1 MEKNNRLPE
10 SSLTV
15 ISQKTKIVG
24 TLEVQ
29 DEVHFFGHVMG
40 EIKGAPQSEIHL
52 KEDSLVEGKV
62 IGDTIIIEGFVK
74 GEVIAQRKIRIT
86 ALGKVFGT
94 VQAPTLQID
103 PGAYFEAK
111 GITA

>member
-1 MEKNNRLPE
+1 MEKNNLPE

-40 EIKGAPQSEIHL
+40 EIKGAPDSEIFL

-62 IGDTIIIEGFVK
+62 FGDTVIIEGFVK
-74 GEVIAQRKIRIT
+74 GEVIAQKKIWVT
-86 ALGKVFGT
+86 SLGKVFGT
-94 VQAPTLQID
+94 IQAPIIKID
-103 PGAYFEAK
+103 SGAYFEAK
-111 GITA
+111 GFTV

>member
-1 MEKNNRLPE
+1 MEKNNLPE

-40 EIKGAPQSEIHL
+40 EIKGAAESEIFL

-62 IGDTIIIEGFVK
+62 LGDTVIIEGFVK
-74 GEVIAQRKIRIT
+74 GEVIAQKKIWVT

-94 VQAPTLQID
+94 IQAPSIQID

-111 GITA
+111 GKTV

>member
-1 MEKNNRLPE
+1 MEKNKLPE

-40 EIKGAPQSEIHL
+40 EIKGAPASEIIL
-52 KEDSLVEGKV
+52 KEDSLVEGRV
-62 IGDTIIIEGFVK
+62 LGDTVIIEGFVK
-74 GEVIAQRKIRIT
+74 GEVIAQKKIWVT
-86 ALGKVFGT
+86 AIGKIFGT
-94 VQAPTLQID
+94 IQAPSIQID

-111 GITA
+111 GFTA

>member
-1 MEKNNRLPE
+1 MEKNNLPE

-15 ISQKTKIVG
+15 ISQKSKIVG

-62 IGDTIIIEGFVK
+62 WGDTIIIEGFVK
-74 GEVIAQRKIRIT
+74 GEVVAQKKIWVT

-94 VQAPTLQID
+94 IKAPSIQID

-111 GITA
+111 GLTA

>member
-1 MEKNNRLPE
+1 MEKNNLPE

-62 IGDTIIIEGFVK
+62 WGDTIIIEGFVK
-74 GEVIAQRKIRIT
+74 GEVVAQKKIWVT

-94 VQAPTLQID
+94 IKAPSIQID

-111 GITA
+111 GLTA

>member
-1 MEKNNRLPE
+1 MEKNSLVE
-10 SSLTV
+10 STLTV

-40 EIKGAPQSEIHL
+40 EMKGAPESEIHL
-52 KEDSLVEGKV
+52 KENSLVEGK
-62 IGDTIIIEGFVK
+62 ISGDTIIIEGFVK
-74 GEVIAQRKIRIT
+74 GEVVAQKKIWVT
-86 ALGKVFGT
+86 PLGKIFGT
-94 VQAPTLQID
+94 IQAPSIRID

-111 GITA
+111 ALTL

>member
-1 MEKNNRLPE
+1 MKKNNLPE

-29 DEVHFFGHVMG
+29 DEVHFFGYVMG
-40 EIKGAPQSEIHL
+40 EIKGASGSEIHL

-62 IGDTIIIEGFVK
+62 LGDTIIIEGFVK
-74 GEVIAQRKIRIT
+74 GEIIAEHKVWIT
-86 ALGKVFGT
+86 SLGKVFGN
-94 VQAPTLQID
+94 VKAPQIKID
-103 PGAYFEAK
+103 PGAHFEAK
-111 GITA
+111 GITV

>member
-1 MEKNNRLPE
+1 MEKNNLPE

-29 DEVHFFGHVMG
+29 DEVHFFGYVMG
-40 EIKGAPQSEIHL
+40 EIKGAPESEIYL

-62 IGDTIIIEGFVK
+62 VGDTIIIEGFVK
-74 GEVIAQRKIRIT
+74 GEVIAERKVWIT
-86 ALGKVFGT
+86 SLGKVFGT
-94 VQAPTLQID
+94 VRAPNIKID
-103 PGAYFEAK
+103 PGAHFEAK

>member
-1 MEKNNRLPE
+1 MEKNNLPE

-40 EIKGAPQSEIHL
+40 EIKGASGSEIFL

-62 IGDTIIIEGFVK
+62 FGDTVIIEGFVK
-74 GEVIAQRKIRIT
+74 GEVIAQKKIWVT
-86 ALGKVFGT
+86 SLGKVFGT
-94 VQAPTLQID
+94 IQAPSIQID

-111 GITA
+111 GLTV

>member
-1 MEKNNRLPE
+1 MEKNNLPE

-40 EIKGAPQSEIHL
+40 EIKGAVNSEIFL

-62 IGDTIIIEGFVK
+62 FGDTVIIEGFVK
-74 GEVIAQRKIRIT
+74 GEVIAQKKIWVT
-86 ALGKVFGT
+86 SLGKVFGT
-94 VQAPTLQID
+94 IQAPSIQID

-111 GITA
+111 GMTV

>member
-1 MEKNNRLPE
+1 MEKNNLPE

-40 EIKGAPQSEIHL
+40 EIMGASGSEIYL

-62 IGDTIIIEGFVK
+62 IGDTVIIEGFVK
-74 GEVIAQRKIRIT
+74 GEVIAQKKIWVT
-86 ALGKVFGT
+86 AMGKVFGSIRS
-94 VQAPTLQID
+94 PSIQID

>member
-1 MEKNNRLPE
+1 MEKNNLQE

-24 TLEVQ
+24 ILELQ

-40 EIKGAPQSEIHL
+40 EIIGAANSEIYL
-52 KEDSLVEGKV
+52 KENSLVEGKI

-74 GEVIAQRKIRIT
+74 GEVTADKKIWIT
-86 ALGKVFGT
+86 SLGKVFGT
-94 VQAPTLQID
+94 IKAPSIRID

-111 GITA
+111 GSTL

>member
-1 MEKNNRLPE
+1 MEKNSLVE
-10 SSLTV
+10 STLTV

-40 EIKGAPQSEIHL
+40 EMRGAADSEIFL
-52 KEDSLVEGKV
+52 KENSLVEGKV
-62 IGDTIIIEGFVK
+62 YGDTVIIEGFVK
-74 GEVIAQRKIRIT
+74 GEVIAQKKIWVT
-86 ALGKVFGT
+86 PLGKVFGT
-94 VQAPTLQID
+94 IQAPSIQID

-111 GITA
+111 GITI